1 MTSTINHRGQ
11 HTDYVDSSVIRG
23 LKTEADFI
31 PIMKSLNGIEL
42 IKTSNPYCSYDF
54 NINGIPNIY
63 IEYKCM
69 NPFKYNLREY
79 EYYFIPETKIID
91 YKNIYNDYHNKALN
105 GRICKS
111 PIFFYII
118 RLKQKQQKIDED
130 GMKHI
135 LVKYKY
141 IYAELNPYKIIA
153 ECQRKDKIEG
163 ILDNTTHYLIP
174 KQWFKGL
181 KYFIDN
187 I

>member
-23 LKTEADFI
+23 LKTEVDFI

-79 EYYFIPETKIID
+79 EYYFIW
-91 YKNIYNDYHNKALN
+91 
-105 GRICKS
+105 
-111 PIFFYII
+111 
-118 RLKQKQQKIDED
+118 
-130 GMKHI
+130 
-135 LVKYKY
+135 V
-141 IYAELNPYKIIA
+141 
-153 ECQRKDKIEG
+153 
-163 ILDNTTHYLIP
+163 
-174 KQWFKGL
+174 
-181 KYFIDN
+181 
-187 I
+187 